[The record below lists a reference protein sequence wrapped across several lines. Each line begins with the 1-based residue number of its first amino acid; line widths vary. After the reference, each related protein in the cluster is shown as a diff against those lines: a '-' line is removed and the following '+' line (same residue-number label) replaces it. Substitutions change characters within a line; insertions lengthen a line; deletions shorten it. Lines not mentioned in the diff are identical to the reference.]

1 VSLCNQIKRN
11 GLVCPYIHPT
21 SGKWNSR
28 NFAFTEFSEVPQS
41 PNFVRRSIY
50 ISLIQE
56 YGAIVTWPRDRR
68 VRVWDRYLPPS

>member
-1 VSLCNQIKRN
+1 ML
-11 GLVCPYIHPT
+11 
-21 SGKWNSR
+21 
-28 NFAFTEFSEVPQS
+28 NFAIMAFCEVPQS

-56 YGAIVTWPRDRR
+56 YGAIVTWPGDRR

>member
-1 VSLCNQIKRN
+1 MRTS
-11 GLVCPYIHPT
+11 PYRL
-21 SGKWNSR
+21 SR
-28 NFAFTEFSEVPQS
+28 KLDFRVTEFSEVPQS

-68 VRVWDRYLPPS
+68 VSVWDRYLPPS